1 MIMASARILFIH
13 LKQIML
19 SIDIVEI
26 PAEFIHVVENH
37 FFYSIDESQLS
48 IRKSM
53 FVKML
58 SS

>member
-1 MIMASARILFIH
+1 MIVASARILFIR
-13 LKQIML
+13 LKKIML

-26 PAEFIHVVENH
+26 PAEFIYVVENH
-37 FFYSIDESQLS
+37 FFYSIGESQLS

-53 FVKML
+53 FMKML

>member
-26 PAEFIHVVENH
+26 PAEFIYVVENH
-37 FFYSIDESQLS
+37 FFYNIGESQLF

-53 FVKML
+53 FMKTL